1 MIDWVHIDWG
11 HVYDRVVETAILVVL
26 LAEYFYGRSDTD
38 IKREATRKRAAR
50 EKHKFETLNVGEG
63 K

>member
-1 MIDWVHIDWG
+1 MTDWSHL
-11 HVYDRVVETAILVVL
+11 YDQVIETAILLVL

-38 IKREATRKRAAR
+38 IKREAVRRKKAR
-50 EKHKFETLNVGEG
+50 EKYRFEALTQGEM